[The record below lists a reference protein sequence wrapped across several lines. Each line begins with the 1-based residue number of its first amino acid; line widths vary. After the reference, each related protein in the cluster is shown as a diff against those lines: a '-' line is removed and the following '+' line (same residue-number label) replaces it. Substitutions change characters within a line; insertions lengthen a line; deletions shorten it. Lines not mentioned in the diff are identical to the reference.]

1 MIIARIRT
9 LALAVVASFAAMGGA
24 RSADMPLA
32 PPPPDFSGWYLR
44 DIGFTNQRVGSLFNV
59 NYADFPD
66 YAPPSPPLR
75 SKG

>member
-1 MIIARIRT
+1 
-9 LALAVVASFAAMGGA
+9 
-24 RSADMPLA
+24 MPLV

-44 DIGFTNQRVGSLFNV
+44 GDIGFTNQMVGSLFNV

-66 YAPPSPPLR
+66 YAPPPPPLS